1 MGGGDFFPEPLG
13 VDLIRAAAYRRA
25 GVSLPKR
32 LSGDRLELVQIR
44 RQNKRRILNEEML
57 LAALQGNFSRKV
69 GIFGIPNKGQIL
81 PRMEILE
88 EKTAEAQVKLFSGVD
103 ILVSAHGAGLSNVIF
118 MVPNSYVIELMPPY
132 WDWACYRRL
141 SENTDMQYRMIRSK
155 GKKGPECDKHATSR
169 LCREKGIRDRDF
181 NADIDEVVDAVR
193 SAIGK
198 VFRKKYKV
206 LDDFSLFCWK

>member
-57 LAALQGNFSRKV
+57 LAALH
-69 GIFGIPNKGQIL
+69 KGQIL
-81 PRMEILE
+81 SRMEILE

-181 NADIDEVVDAVR
+181 NVDIDEVVDAVR

-206 LDDFSLFCWK
+206 LDDFLLFCWK